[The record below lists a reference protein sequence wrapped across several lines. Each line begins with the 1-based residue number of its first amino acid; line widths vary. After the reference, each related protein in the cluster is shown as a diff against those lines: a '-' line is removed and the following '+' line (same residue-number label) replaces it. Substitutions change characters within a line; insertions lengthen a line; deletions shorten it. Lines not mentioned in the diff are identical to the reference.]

1 MCCRSAPRSV
11 HRASAIGAGP
21 LQTPGSRWH
30 TQCLGNG
37 KSLGNCKRQQADRRP
52 QTAASKSRHTMLMP
66 ACSCPPGTTAPEQHP
81 STAAPQPYS
90 IGLPGL
96 QCQRRVAHLVSSGH
110 ASTNAPTD
118 HRQSIHFGPHLVAA
132 RPWSLFRQAT
142 TDNPIH
148 PGTPPGPL
156 GRFSSHAMFLASV
169 IPWPPPH
176 CLACHARHNVANPSH
191 PLRPLSICKSATC
204 PATHPPTSSSSI
216 PTCAHAAA
224 LAGTQTQDT
233 TMPSLAE

>member
-1 MCCRSAPRSV
+1 MSCRSAPRSV

-21 LQTPGSRWH
+21 LQTPGPRWH
-30 TQCLGNG
+30 TQCLGNC
-37 KSLGNCKRQQADRRP
+37 KSLGNCTRLGNCKTRP
-52 QTAASKSRHTMLMP
+52 QTAASKSRRTMLMP
-66 ACSCPPGTTAPEQHP
+66 PCLPAAARQARQHQSSNPAPQHP

-132 RPWSLFRQAT
+132 RPWSLLRQAT

-156 GRFSSHAMFLASV
+156 GRFSSHAPRQRHSLATTAM
-169 IPWPPPH
+169 P
-176 CLACHARHNVANPSH
+176 R
-191 PLRPLSICKSATC
+191 LSC
-204 PATHPPTSSSSI
+204 PAQCRQPI
-216 PTCAHAAA
+216 PSPAPFVN
-224 LAGTQTQDT
+224 L
-233 TMPSLAE
+233 

>member
-1 MCCRSAPRSV
+1 MSCRSAPRSV

-21 LQTPGSRWH
+21 LQTPGPRWH
-30 TQCLGNG
+30 TQCLGN
-37 KSLGNCKRQQADRRP
+37 CKTRP
-52 QTAASKSRHTMLMP
+52 QTAASKSRRTMLMP
-66 ACSCPPGTTAPEQHP
+66 PCLPAAARQARQHQS

-132 RPWSLFRQAT
+132 RPWSLLRQAT

-156 GRFSSHAMFLASV
+156 GRFSSHAPRQRHSLATTAM
-169 IPWPPPH
+169 P
-176 CLACHARHNVANPSH
+176 R
-191 PLRPLSICKSATC
+191 LSC
-204 PATHPPTSSSSI
+204 PAQCRQPI
-216 PTCAHAAA
+216 PSPAPFVN
-224 LAGTQTQDT
+224 L
-233 TMPSLAE
+233 